1 MPERLWITGGQVL
14 DRSGTRYADIL
25 ISNGAIERVSSGD
38 EALDLADEAA
48 SVIDVK
54 GCLVTPGLVDM
65 HVHLREPGGER
76 AETIRS
82 GCRAAAAGG
91 FTTICAMANTNPV
104 ADTPAV
110 IRLVQQEAELVGY
123 CRVIPA
129 GAITVGLAGERLS
142 PMAELAAGG
151 VRLFSDDGR
160 CLQSAELMRR
170 ALEYAGQLDCVIS
183 NHAEDACLV
192 CADGGSAG
200 EREGV
205 MNEGIESARLGL
217 PGRPWAA
224 EAVIVERDL
233 TLAEMTGAR
242 IHIPH
247 VSTAAAVDAIAAA
260 KAKGVRVTA
269 EVTPHHLT
277 LTDSACREYDPVFR
291 VNPPLR
297 TVSDVEALRSG
308 LIDGVIDV
316 IASDHAPHA
325 EEEKERAFEDA
336 PPGMIGLETAL
347 AVVLTELV
355 EPGHLSLEA
364 AIGALSWN
372 PAGILGVGETGGL
385 ITEGVPADLAVVD
398 LAEEWVP
405 EPDSL
410 QSRSRNSPFA
420 GKQLKGRVR
429 HTVRGGVLVYSDG
442 SFPGEHA

>member
-1 MPERLWITGGQVL
+1 
-14 DRSGTRYADIL
+14 
-25 ISNGAIERVSSGD
+25 
-38 EALDLADEAA
+38 
-48 SVIDVK
+48 
-54 GCLVTPGLVDM
+54 M

-91 FTTICAMANTNPV
+91 FTTVCAMANTNPV

-110 IRLVQQEAELVGY
+110 IRLVQQEAELAGY

-170 ALEYAGQLDCVIS
+170 ALEYANQLGCVVS
-183 NHAEDACLV
+183 NHAEDSGLV

-205 MNEGIESARLGL
+205 MNEGVESARLGL

-277 LTDSACREYDPVFR
+277 LTDSACGEYDPVFR

-297 TVSDVEALRSG
+297 TASDVEALRSG
-308 LIDGVIDV
+308 LRDGVIDA
-316 IASDHAPHA
+316 IATDHAPHA
-325 EEEKERAFEDA
+325 EEEKERPFEDA

-355 EPGHLSLEA
+355 EPGHLSLEV

-372 PAGILGVGETGGL
+372 PAEILGLANQTGRIAEGE
-385 ITEGVPADLAVVD
+385 PADLAVVD
-398 LAEEWVP
+398 LKSEWVP
-405 EPDSL
+405 ELASQ

-420 GKQLKGRVR
+420 GTPLKGRIR
-429 HTVRGGVLVYSDG
+429 HTVLAGVLVFSNG
-442 SFPGEHA
+442 SFPGEKE

>member
-1 MPERLWITGGQVL
+1 MPEKLWITGGQVL
-14 DRSGTRYADIL
+14 DRSGKRYADIL
-25 ISNGAIERVSSGD
+25 VSNGSIARVTSG
-38 EALDLADEAA
+38 EETLDTVNDAA
-48 SVIDVK
+48 MVIDAS

-110 IRLVQQEAELVGY
+110 IRLVQHEAELAGY
-123 CRVIPA
+123 CRVLPA

-142 PMAELAAGG
+142 PMAELAACG

-170 ALEYAGQLDCVIS
+170 ALEYAGQLGCVVS
-183 NHAEDACLV
+183 NHAEDANLV

-205 MNEGIESARLGL
+205 MNEGVESARLGL

-260 KAKGVRVTA
+260 KAKGVKVTA

-277 LTDSACREYDPVFR
+277 LTDSACGDYEPVFR

-297 TVSDVEALRSG
+297 TVSDVEALRLG
-308 LIDGVIDV
+308 LSDGVIDA
-316 IASDHAPHA
+316 IATDHAPHS

-372 PAGILGVGETGGL
+372 PAGILGVGDPAGL
-385 ITEGVPADLAVVD
+385 IAEGAQADLAVVD
-398 LAEEWVP
+398 LTTEWAP
-405 EPDSL
+405 ESDSL
-410 QSRSRNSPFA
+410 QSRSRNSPFV
-420 GKQLKGRVR
+420 GRQLRGRVR
-429 HTVRGGVLVYSDG
+429 HTISGGALVYSDG
-442 SFPGEHA
+442 SFPGDDA